1 MLMHYTGHILLRT
14 CERASRAARSAADF
28 SHVLPCSI
36 TDKKFCYESVRFQTY
51 SQTLGLLRGTMAP
64 PRVVIVG
71 GGIGGVT
78 AAQQLAGF
86 ADVTLIDRQ
95 DQWLCLDS
103 ILREN

>member
-1 MLMHYTGHILLRT
+1 MY
-14 CERASRAARSAADF
+14 ASVPASVPHGPREADM
-28 SHVLPCSI
+28 SHVLPCS
-36 TDKKFCYESVRFQTY
+36 TNFVTSPCRFQTY